1 MRAPST
7 RTLIL
12 GLAVLLTVPTAGSAA
27 GDKCVGLK
35 LKALGK
41 KESGLVGCQAK
52 VATKGDPTLAAAC
65 ESKVI
70 AKFQASFAKAGT
82 CSGVEADC
90 EDIADACRDSVRGA
104 LPDGTDTASASKCE
118 GKRLKAAGKK
128 ASAKLGCYAKAALK
142 GLPVDTS
149 CLDKATAKFAT
160 AFDKVSGCTGDEAS
174 VEGLVDNG
182 CVAAAVEVDGGN
194 NVTAICQTTTTTT
207 TTTTPL
213 CTTTSTTLPTCGNN
227 VVDIGEDCD
236 PPGSSCGTAGTCSAS
251 CTCGAG
257 PNGYLCDYLDP
268 SACLYPFP
276 NDFFTVP
283 DGTTDTGL
291 RVNFE
296 TAVMPRCVPPSG
308 TNTTSCPSPNG
319 QNMDATPYTLND
331 GFSPGSTILTRVPGL
346 DPAMTAAT
354 PITDIAQ
361 SLDPN
366 TPVVLVNATTLAHH
380 PNFVE
385 LDANA
390 GTTTQPLPA
399 PDGTKRTLIIHPAVN
414 LDDGTRYIVALRNMK
429 DSCGNVI
436 APNADFL
443 AYRDNI
449 PTGDPVKEARRPHME
464 SLFATLAAAG
474 VPRANLYLAWDFTV
488 SSTRSL
494 SERMLFVRD
503 DGFSRLG
510 GNAPSFTVTDVFEHP
525 CTAGSPVYGAC
536 ENDSDCVG
544 GGTGSCNT
552 ASTGIDSNIFRR
564 VVGTYN
570 VERYVDSTTPPAKF
584 ILDPNGLP
592 THQGTPQP
600 ASFVCNIPFAALA
613 NNMSPAVP
621 ARASIYGHGLL
632 GSNTEV
638 DAGNVE
644 AMGNE
649 HNFVFCATKWI
660 GMSDEDVANAISI
673 LQNLTTFP
681 TLTDRL
687 QQGMLDQLYLARLM
701 IHPNGFVSDP
711 AFQDSTGGAVI
722 DTSDVFYDGNSQGGI
737 FGGTVMA
744 IAQDITRGVIGVPA
758 INYSLLLTRSTDFD
772 SYAAF
777 LYPRYPTQLTRPLLL
792 ALIQMLWDRSDPSG
806 YAHHITIDPLP
817 GTPAHKVL
825 IHEAFGDHQVA
836 NIGTEVEARTLG
848 VSVHQP
854 ALAAG
859 RSLDVTPFWN
869 IPAIPSYPFDG
880 SALVMWDSGAAPA
893 PLTNTP
899 PRPGRCSNDA
909 TRECSSSTQ
918 CISPGTCANVAD
930 GFDPHGDPRSSPD
943 ARVQKSEFLKTGGAV
958 VDVCSGAPC
967 TATH

>member
-1 MRAPST
+1 MLAPST
-7 RTLIL
+7 RTLIA
-12 GLAVLLTVPTAGSAA
+12 GLAVLVSVATAGPAA
-27 GDKCVGLK
+27 ADKCTGVK

-41 KESGLVGCQAK
+41 KESGLLGCQAK
-52 VATKGDPTLAAAC
+52 VATKGDPTLEAAC
-65 ESKVI
+65 DAKVV
-70 AKFQASFAKAGT
+70 AKFDKAFAKAGT
-82 CSGVEADC
+82 CGGVDSDC
-90 EDIADACRDSVRGA
+90 EGIADACRDSIRGA
-104 LPDGTDTASASKCE
+104 LPDGTDSASASKCE

-128 ASAKLGCYAKAALK
+128 ASAKLACYAKAALK
-142 GLPVDTS
+142 DVAVDTA
-149 CLDKATAKFAT
+149 CLDKATAKFT
-160 AFDKVSGCTGDEAS
+160 AAFNKVTGCSGDEAS
-174 VEGLVDNG
+174 VEGLVDDG
-182 CVAAAVEVDGGN
+182 CVSAAVEVDGGG
-194 NVTAICQTTTTTT
+194 NVTAICPATTTTTTT

-227 VVDIGEDCD
+227 IVDIGEDCD

-257 PNGYLCDYLDP
+257 PNGYICDFLDP

-276 NDFFTVP
+276 NDFFTVA

-296 TAVMPRCVPPSG
+296 TAIMPRCVGAAGS
-308 TNTTSCPSPNG
+308 SCPTPNG
-319 QNMDATPYTLND
+319 QNMDATPYNLND
-331 GFSPGSTILTRVPGL
+331 GFSPGSMILTRVPGVDL
-346 DPAMTAAT
+346 GMTGTA

-366 TPVVLVNATTLAHH
+366 TPIVLVNATTLAHH
-380 PNFVE
+380 PMFVE

-390 GTTTQPLPA
+390 ATVNQPLPA
-399 PDGTKRTLIIHPAVN
+399 PDGSRRSLIVRPAVN
-414 LDDGTRYIVALRNMK
+414 LDDGTRYIVALRDMK

-436 APNADFL
+436 TPNADFL

-464 SLFATLAAAG
+464 SLFTTLAAAG

-488 SSTRSL
+488 ASRRNL

-510 GNAPSFTVTDVFEHP
+510 ANAPAFTVTNVLEHP
-525 CTAGSPVYGAC
+525 CTAGSPAYGAC
-536 ENDSDCVG
+536 ATDADCVG
-544 GGTGSCNT
+544 GGPGSCNT

-564 VVGTYN
+564 VVGTYD

-584 ILDPNGLP
+584 VLDANGLP
-592 THQGTPQP
+592 IHQATPQP

-613 NNMSPAVP
+613 DDMSPAVP

-638 DAGNVE
+638 NAGNVE

-660 GMSDEDVANAISI
+660 GMSDEDVPNAISI

-687 QQGMLDQLYLARLM
+687 QQGMLDQLFLARLM
-701 IHPNGFVSDP
+701 IHPNGFTSNA
-711 AFQDSTGGAVI
+711 AFQDSAGGAVI

-758 INYSLLLTRSTDFD
+758 MNYSILLTRSTDFD
-772 SYAAF
+772 AYATF
-777 LYPRYPTQLTRPLLL
+777 LYPRYPNQLTRPLLL

-806 YAHHITIDPLP
+806 YAHHITSDPLP

-836 NIGTEVEARTLG
+836 NIGTEIEARTLG

-859 RSLDVTPFWN
+859 RSADVTPFYG

-880 SALVMWDSGAAPA
+880 SALVMWDSGAATP
-893 PLTNTP
+893 PTTNTP

-918 CISPGTCANVAD
+918 CISPGTCANVAN

-943 ARVQKSEFLKTGGAV
+943 ARTQKSEFLKTGGAV